1 MTSGSMVIVV
11 LTKRARA
18 RRRVRPAGAKKL
30 AISLD
35 PRLAGEVQ
43 RAARKRAGGNVSAW
57 LSDAAEAHLRR
68 QAMEAALGKYEA
80 EHGAITEAELAVAE
94 RKWRRA

>member
-1 MTSGSMVIVV
+1 MAVKTG
-11 LTKRARA
+11 ARA
-18 RRRVRPAGAKKL
+18 RRRVAPAGAKKL

-43 RAARKRAGGNVSAW
+43 RAARERAGGNVSAW
-57 LSDAAEAHLRR
+57 LSEAAQAHLRR
-68 QAMEAALGKYEA
+68 QAMEAALSAHEA
-80 EHGAITEAELAVAE
+80 EHGAISEAELAAAE